1 MFSLRYILY
10 SVCGGGFE
18 GSDKE
23 TFEGSE
29 IVHLLGVGPTTNID
43 KRAQGYLRFSWILL
57 YTAVCVLFCFF
68 NLK

>member
-1 MFSLRYILY
+1 M
-10 SVCGGGFE
+10 GGFE

-68 NLK
+68 